1 MSETAKLPLP
11 DKIETRER
19 RKKQP
24 DPVELKEHALLSD
37 SESAEKVMDPESLS
51 STEEGESA
59 MLSSY
64 TDQ

>member
-51 STEEGESA
+51 SAEGESA
-59 MLSSY
+59 MLSAS
-64 TDQ
+64 TDY